1 MSGIEFDPRK
11 FGLGKSKKKNEV
23 EENAVFSDFYNL
35 FFGNDEVDFEELSFD
50 DVIDEEEEVLFK
62 KGEDLEVEHRISLEE
77 AFNGGKSIV
86 EIKTLANKIRELE
99 IDIPA
104 GIRTGEKIRVLGKG
118 NPGTAGSPPGDL
130 YIRIV
135 IKEHEKFVLR
145 GIDLQ
150 TDLLITPWE
159 AVLGGR
165 AVITTIDGN
174 LDVGIPAG
182 IQTGNKLRIKGKGYI
197 NKAGR
202 GDLLANIK
210 IVMPEEISYEEKK
223 LYEKLAEVSNFKPRK
238 NV

>member
-1 MSGIEFDPRK
+1 MVTMDFLNKLYVD
-11 FGLGKSKKKNEV
+11 KKIN
-23 EENAVFSDFYNL
+23 
-35 FFGNDEVDFEELSFD
+35 
-50 DVIDEEEEVLFK
+50 
-62 KGEDLEVEHRISLEE
+62 
-77 AFNGGKSIV
+77 
-86 EIKTLANKIRELE
+86 TLHWLNKIRELE